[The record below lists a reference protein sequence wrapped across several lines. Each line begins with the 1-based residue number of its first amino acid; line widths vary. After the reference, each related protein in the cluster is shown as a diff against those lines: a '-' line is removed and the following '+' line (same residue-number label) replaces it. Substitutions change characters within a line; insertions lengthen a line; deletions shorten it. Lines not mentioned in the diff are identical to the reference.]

1 MAGRD
6 RQRLLRLLP
15 YLGRDRRRLGL
26 TLLLLIPVAFAA
38 AVQPLL
44 VGQAIA
50 VLRRGA
56 AGANESV
63 LPWLQGLDTPDA
75 LRLLVLLLLAAVCTR
90 LGLQGL
96 QSFSVQAIGQRL
108 TARIRDDLFRHALEL
123 SLRFH
128 DRTPVGKLL
137 TRLTS
142 DVDALAEVF
151 GSGAVGVLADLV
163 TLVVIA
169 VTMLAIEWRLGLL
182 LLASQLPVTFGILWL
197 QRCYRRANYRVRE
210 ELAQLNADLQE
221 NLQGLEVVQMFRRE
235 AVNSA
240 RFATTTAAYRQAVT
254 GTILYD
260 SAISAFIEWVAL
272 TAVAAV
278 LALGG
283 WMVSGGAM
291 GLGTLTTFIL
301 YSQRLFD
308 PLRQLAERFTQIQ
321 GGLTAV
327 ERIGELLEEPIEIQD
342 RSQHGAP
349 VSSAASRR
357 STGFL
362 PPATALPA
370 AASAPSETTLPA
382 ASGEVVFEEVSFAYR
397 PDEPIL
403 HGLSFRIAPG
413 EHVALVGPTGSGK
426 STVIRL
432 LCRLYEPQHGRILLD
447 GVDIRELP
455 IASLRQRLGV
465 VLQDTFLFSGN
476 VADNLRLDA
485 EISSDELRRLCGEL
499 GLTPLLGRL
508 PDGLATEL
516 RERGA
521 NLSSGERQLL
531 AVARVAIRNPSVLV
545 MDEATAFLD
554 PSTEATLQRDLDALL
569 QQRTAIVI
577 AHRLATVEAADRI
590 LVLQRGQLVEQGSHR
605 QLRAAG
611 GLYAQLAALQ
621 EKGLAAL

>member
-1 MAGRD
+1 MAGLD
-6 RQRLLRLLP
+6 RQRLARLLP

-50 VLRRGA
+50 VLRREPTLG
-56 AGANESV
+56 
-63 LPWLQGLDTPDA
+63 WLDGMAVPEA
-75 LRLLVLLLLAAVCTR
+75 LRLLVLLLLGAVLLR
-90 LGLQGL
+90 LGLQGI
-96 QSFSVQAIGQRL
+96 QTFNVQAVGQRL
-108 TARIRDDLFRHALEL
+108 TARIRDDLFAHAMAL

-163 TLVVIA
+163 TLLVIA
-169 VTMLAIEWRLGLL
+169 VTMISIEWRLGLL
-182 LLASQLPVTFGILWL
+182 LLVSQVPVVLGILWL
-197 QRCYRRANYRVRE
+197 QGRFRKANYRVRE
-210 ELAQLNADLQE
+210 ELSQLNADLQE

-235 AVNSA
+235 AINSA
-240 RFATTTAAYRQAVT
+240 RFSQVTAAYREAVN
-254 GTILYD
+254 GTILFD

-272 TAVAAV
+272 SAVAVV

-283 WMVSGGAM
+283 WMVLGSAM

-327 ERIGELLEEPIEIQD
+327 ERIGELLEQPIEIAD
-342 RSQHGAP
+342 LPASER
-349 VSSAASRR
+349 SAAAIQSGSKR
-357 STGFL
+357 
-362 PPATALPA
+362 
-370 AASAPSETTLPA
+370 ASA
-382 ASGEVVFEEVSFAYR
+382 GEVIFDNVSFAYR
-397 PDEPIL
+397 EDDPIL
-403 HGLSFRIAPG
+403 TDLSFRIAPG

-426 STVIRL
+426 TTVIRL
-432 LCRLYEPQHGRILLD
+432 LCRLYEPQRGRILLD
-447 GVDIRELP
+447 GIDIRQLP
-455 IASLRQRLGV
+455 IPTLRQRLGV

-485 EISSDELRRLCGEL
+485 PISSEALHQICAEL
-499 GLTPLLGRL
+499 GLEPLLRRL

-516 RERGA
+516 RERGG

-531 AVARVAIRNPSVLV
+531 SVARVAIRDPSVLV
-545 MDEATAFLD
+545 MDEATAFMD
-554 PSTEATLQRDLDALL
+554 PSTEATLQRDLSRLL

-590 LVLQRGQLVEQGSHR
+590 LVLRKGHLIEQGSHSE
-605 QLRAAG
+605 LRLAG
-611 GLYAQLAALQ
+611 GVYAQLADLQ
-621 EKGLAAL
+621 ERGLAAL

>member
-1 MAGRD
+1 MAALD
-6 RQRLLRLLP
+6 RERLLRLLP
-15 YLGRDRRRLGL
+15 YLGRDKRRLLL
-26 TLLLLIPVAFAA
+26 TLTLLIPVATAA
-38 AVQPLL
+38 AIQPLL

-50 VLRRGA
+50 VLRGEPTLA
-56 AGANESV
+56 FLSGMPV
-63 LPWLQGLDTPDA
+63 DQA
-75 LRLLVLLLLAAVCTR
+75 LRLLVIVLLAAVLLR

-96 QSFSVQAIGQRL
+96 QSYSVQAVGQRL
-108 TARIRDDLFRHALEL
+108 TARIRDDLFAHAMAL

-163 TLVVIA
+163 TLFVIA
-169 VTMLAIEWRLGLL
+169 VTMLSIEWRLALL
-182 LLASQLPVTFGILWL
+182 LLSSQVPVVLGMLWL
-197 QRCYRRANYRVRE
+197 QKRYRRANYRVRE
-210 ELAQLNADLQE
+210 ELSALNADLQE

-235 AVNSA
+235 DVNSA
-240 RFATTTAAYRQAVT
+240 RFARTTDAYRQAVT
-254 GTILYD
+254 GTILFD
-260 SAISAFIEWVAL
+260 SSISAFIEWVAL
-272 TAVAAV
+272 VAVAVV
-278 LALGG
+278 LAAGG
-283 WMVSGGAM
+283 SMVSGGVL

-327 ERIGELLEEPIEIQD
+327 ERIGELLEQPIEIQE
-342 RSQHGAP
+342 
-349 VSSAASRR
+349 
-357 STGFL
+357 
-362 PPATALPA
+362 LPA
-370 AASAPSETTLPA
+370 AQRSAA
-382 ASGEVVFEEVSFAYR
+382 AHRSGGQRSSAGEVVFEHVSFAYR
-397 PDEPIL
+397 EDDPIL
-403 HGLSFRIAPG
+403 TDLSFRIAPG

-426 STVIRL
+426 TTVIRL
-432 LCRLYEPQHGRILLD
+432 LCRLYEPQSGRILLD

-455 IASLRQRLGV
+455 IPTLRQRLGV

-485 EISSDELRRLCGEL
+485 PISSDDLQRLCRELGLAELLRRLPE
-499 GLTPLLGRL
+499 
-508 PDGLATEL
+508 GLATEL
-516 RERGA
+516 RERGG

-531 AVARVAIRNPSVLV
+531 AVARVAIRDPSVLV

-554 PSTEATLQRDLDALL
+554 PATEATLQRDLDRLL

-590 LVLQRGQLVEQGSHR
+590 LVLQRGRVIEEGTHR
-605 QLRAAG
+605 QLRDSG
-611 GLYAQLAALQ
+611 GLYARLAELQ
-621 EKGLAAL
+621 DKGLAAL

>member
-1 MAGRD
+1 MAGLD
-6 RQRLLRLLP
+6 RQRLARLLP

-50 VLRRGA
+50 VLRREPTLG
-56 AGANESV
+56 
-63 LPWLQGLDTPDA
+63 WLDGMAVPEA
-75 LRLLVLLLLAAVCTR
+75 LRLLVLLLLGAVMLR
-90 LGLQGL
+90 LGLQGI
-96 QSFSVQAIGQRL
+96 QTFNVQAVGQRL
-108 TARIRDDLFRHALEL
+108 TARIRDDLFAHAMAL

-163 TLVVIA
+163 TLLVIA
-169 VTMLAIEWRLGLL
+169 VTMVSIEWRLGLL
-182 LLASQLPVTFGILWL
+182 LLVSQVPVVLGILWL
-197 QRCYRRANYRVRE
+197 QGRFRKANYRVRE
-210 ELAQLNADLQE
+210 ELSQLNADLQE

-235 AVNSA
+235 ATNSA
-240 RFATTTAAYRQAVT
+240 RFSQVTAAYREAVN
-254 GTILYD
+254 GTILFD

-272 TAVAAV
+272 SAVAVV

-283 WMVSGGAM
+283 WMVLGSAM

-327 ERIGELLEEPIEIQD
+327 ERIGELLEQPIEIAD
-342 RSQHGAP
+342 LPASER
-349 VSSAASRR
+349 SAAAIQSGSKR
-357 STGFL
+357 
-362 PPATALPA
+362 
-370 AASAPSETTLPA
+370 ASA
-382 ASGEVVFEEVSFAYR
+382 GEVIFDNVSFAYR
-397 PDEPIL
+397 EDDPIL
-403 HGLSFRIAPG
+403 TDLSFRIAPG

-426 STVIRL
+426 TTVIRL
-432 LCRLYEPQHGRILLD
+432 LCRLYEPQRGRILLD
-447 GVDIRELP
+447 GIDIRQLP
-455 IASLRQRLGV
+455 IPTLRQRLGV

-485 EISSDELRRLCGEL
+485 PISSEALHQICAEL
-499 GLTPLLGRL
+499 GLEPLLRRL

-516 RERGA
+516 RERGG

-531 AVARVAIRNPSVLV
+531 SVARVAIRDPSVLV
-545 MDEATAFLD
+545 MDEATAFMD
-554 PSTEATLQRDLDALL
+554 PSTEATLQRDLSRLL

-590 LVLQRGQLVEQGSHR
+590 LVLRKGHLIEQGSHSE
-605 QLRAAG
+605 LRLAG
-611 GLYAQLAALQ
+611 GVYAQLADLQ
-621 EKGLAAL
+621 ERGLAAL

>member
-1 MAGRD
+1 MASLDGR
-6 RQRLLRLLP
+6 RLRRLLP
-15 YLGRDRRRLGL
+15 YLGRDRRRLL
-26 TLLLLIPVAFAA
+26 LSLLLLIPLALAGA
-38 AVQPLL
+38 IQPVL
-44 VGQAIA
+44 VGQAIS
-50 VLRRGA
+50 VLRR
-56 AGANESV
+56 EPSV
-63 LPWLQGLDTPDA
+63 LPWLNGLPTAQA
-75 LRLLVLLLLAAVCTR
+75 LRLLVGLLLAAVALR
-90 LGLQGL
+90 LGLQGT
-96 QSFSVQAIGQRL
+96 QSFNVQVVGQRL
-108 TARIRDDLFRHALEL
+108 TARIRDDLFRHAMEL

-142 DVDALAEVF
+142 DVEALAEVF

-163 TLVVIA
+163 SLLVIA
-169 VTMLAIEWRLGLL
+169 ITMIAIEWRLGLL
-182 LLASQLPVTFGILWL
+182 LLITQIPVTWGILWL
-197 QRCYRRANYRVRE
+197 QKRFRRANYRVRE

-240 RFATTTAAYRQAVT
+240 RFSRTTDAYRQAVT

-272 TAVAAV
+272 VAVALV

-283 WMVSGGAM
+283 WMVTGGLID
-291 GLGTLTTFIL
+291 LGTLTTFIL
-301 YSQRLFD
+301 FSQRLFD
-308 PLRQLAERFTQIQ
+308 PLRQMAERFTQIQ

-327 ERIGELLEEPIEIQD
+327 QRIGELLEEPLEISELPPER
-342 RSQHGAP
+342 RSLAASHGA
-349 VSSAASRR
+349 SLSR
-357 STGFL
+357 SPGAIT
-362 PPATALPA
+362 
-370 AASAPSETTLPA
+370 
-382 ASGEVVFEEVSFAYR
+382 FENVCFAYR
-397 PDEPIL
+397 SDDPIL
-403 HGLSFRIAPG
+403 QDLSFQIEPG

-432 LCRLYEPQHGRILLD
+432 LCRLYEPQQGRILLD

-455 IASLRQRLGV
+455 IASLRRRLGV
-465 VLQDTFLFSGN
+465 VLQDTFLFSGS

-485 EISSDELRRLCGEL
+485 PVSDAELARTCREL
-499 GLTPLLGRL
+499 GLEPLLARL
-508 PDGLATEL
+508 DAGLSTEL

-531 AVARVAIRNPSVLV
+531 AVARVAIRDPSVLV

-554 PSTEATLQRDLDALL
+554 PSTEATLQRDLERLL
-569 QQRTAIVI
+569 HGRTAVVI

-590 LVLQRGQLVEQGSHR
+590 LVLRRGRLIEQGSHR

-611 GLYAQLAALQ
+611 GLYAQLAELQ
-621 EKGLAAL
+621 EKGLATL